1 MNNRAVRAS
10 GGLLSGGSF
19 TALPTP
25 FHAGSIDTDSLARL
39 CERQINR
46 GTAALVV
53 CGSTGEA
60 ASMRPE
66 EHRLA
71 IRVVVEAAA
80 GRVPVMAGCGA
91 LSTDTAVELAVA
103 AVHSGA
109 DALLCAPPS
118 YVKPTQEGII
128 GHVKAIQ
135 GAAQLPVMVYDVP
148 GRTGVSI
155 ANDTL
160 ARLYEEGVVF
170 GLKDATAD
178 LARPPRLRALC
189 GESFL
194 QMSGDD
200 GTAAA
205 YRAAGGHGCVS
216 VTANVAPALC
226 SLLHRAWDEG
236 DLPAFARARDRL
248 AELSDLLFL
257 ESNPIPLKAA
267 LSILGLIEAELRL
280 PLTAPTQ
287 DTFERLAQPLRAVMA
302 MEEALVAP
310 VRYRLAS

>member
-1 MNNRAVRAS
+1 MIKQVVPAS
-10 GGLLSGGSF
+10 GGLPSRGSF

-25 FHAGSIDTDSLARL
+25 FREVNIDTDSLARL

-46 GTAALVV
+46 GTAGLVV

-60 ASMRPE
+60 ASLRQE

-71 IRVVVEAAA
+71 IRVVAEAAG
-80 GRVPVMAGCGA
+80 GRVPVIAGCGA
-91 LSTDTAVELAVA
+91 LSTEMAVELAVV
-103 AVHSGA
+103 AVHNGA
-109 DALLCAPPS
+109 TALLCAPPP
-118 YVKPTQEGII
+118 YVKPTQDGII
-128 GHVKAIQ
+128 AHMLAIR
-135 GAAQLPVMVYDVP
+135 GAAQLPVMIYDVP

-155 ANDTL
+155 RDDTL
-160 ARLYEEGVVF
+160 ARLYETGVIF

-189 GESFL
+189 GENLL

-226 SLLHRAWDEG
+226 SMLHRSWDLG
-236 DLPAFARARDRL
+236 DLFAFATARDRL
-248 AELSDLLFL
+248 AELSDMLFI

-267 LSILGLIEAELRL
+267 LFALGLLEAGVRL
-280 PLTAPTQ
+280 PLTTASRN
-287 DTFERLAQPLRAVMA
+287 TFEQLAKPLAAIMA
-302 MEEALVAP
+302 IEEALAAP
-310 VRYRLAS
+310 SRYRMAS